1 MELSGIQGAA
11 STLQSGTAGKGNA
24 ALGKDEF
31 LKLLITQLQ
40 YQDPLNPMEGTE
52 FATQLAQFNS
62 VEQLINLNDG
72 VNDLANAQ
80 NIMSS
85 GLNNSLASSLT
96 GKTAR
101 VLSNTI
107 HSDGNS
113 EQVIHLRLQDLA
125 SETEITIR
133 DQNGKAIRT
142 ETLSNL
148 GRGDHSWTWD
158 GKSDSGVRAPEGDYT
173 IEVAASNG
181 EDKVNTLTF
190 IEGLVEKVR
199 FTSQGVELLVNG
211 VRLPLGDVEEIGV

>member
-11 STLQSGTAGKGNA
+11 SPLQGGITGKGNA

-72 VNDLANAQ
+72 VNGLANAQ
-80 NIMSS
+80 DVMSA

-101 VLSNTI
+101 VLSNSI
-107 HSDGNS
+107 YSDGNS

-125 SETEITIR
+125 AETEITIR
-133 DQNGKAIRT
+133 DANGKAIRT

-158 GKSDSGVRAPEGDYT
+158 GKSDAGVRAPEGEYT
-173 IEVAASNG
+173 IDVASSNG
-181 EDKVNTLTF
+181 DDTVNTLTF

-211 VRLPLGDVEEIGV
+211 VRLPLGDVEEIGI

>member
-1 MELSGIQGAA
+1 MELSGMQGTV
-11 STLQSGTAGKGNA
+11 SPLQNGIAGKGNA

-72 VNDLANAQ
+72 VNGLANAQ
-80 NIMSS
+80 NVMSA

-107 HSDGNS
+107 YTDGNS
-113 EQVIHLRLQDLA
+113 EQVIHLRLRDLA
-125 SETEITIR
+125 TETEIIVR
-133 DQNGKAIRT
+133 DANGNAIRT

-158 GKSDSGVRAPEGDYT
+158 GKSDAGMRAPEGEYS
-173 IEVAASNG
+173 IEVASTNG
-181 EDKVNTLTF
+181 DDNVNTLTF

-211 VRLPLGDVEEIGV
+211 VRLPLGDVEEIGI

>member
-11 STLQSGTAGKGNA
+11 SSLKSGITGKGNA

-72 VNDLANAQ
+72 VNGLANAQ

-101 VLSNTI
+101 VLSNTV
-107 HSDGNS
+107 HSDGSS

-125 SETEITIR
+125 AETEITIR
-133 DQNGKAIRT
+133 DANGKTIRT

-181 EDKVNTLTF
+181 DDTVNTLTF